1 MEIIIDNLTHVYGQG
16 TPFERQALFPIQL
29 RIPSGSFTAVIGQTG
44 SGKSTLIQHL
54 NGLLRPTTGEVRVG
68 DLRVTAKRNKNL
80 HELRKKVGL
89 VFQYPEY
96 QLFEETVEK
105 DIAYG
110 PSNFGFPPELVA
122 IRVKEAMDFVG
133 LNYSE
138 FKDKSPFALS
148 GGQMRRVAIAG
159 VIAFQP
165 SVLVLDEPTAG
176 LDPRGKREILERI
189 YRLHKEEQL
198 TTLLVTHQM
207 EDAARYAD
215 HIIVMKEGKV
225 VLAGPPAEVF
235 QESEQIHQLGLEL
248 PEITQFILSLNQK
261 LDVPLPL
268 DLFSIEAL
276 EEALLQRWKGG
287 NR

>member
-1 MEIIIDNLTHVYGQG
+1 MEIIIDNLTHVYGKG
-16 TPFERQALFPIQL
+16 TPFEQQALYPIDL
-29 RIPSGSFTAVIGQTG
+29 RIPSGSFTAIIGQTG

-54 NGLLRPTTGEVRVG
+54 NGLLRPTTGVIQIG
-68 DLRVTAKRNKNL
+68 DLRVTAKSKKNL

-122 IRVKEAMDFVG
+122 LRVKEAMAFVG
-133 LNYSE
+133 LDYE
-138 FKDKSPFALS
+138 TFKDKSPFALS

-159 VIAFQP
+159 VLAFQP
-165 SVLVLDEPTAG
+165 NVLILDEPTAG

-189 YRLHKEEQL
+189 YRLHKEEKL

-215 HIIVMKEGKV
+215 HIIVMKAGKV
-225 VLAGPPAEVF
+225 VLAGSPTEVF
-235 QESEQIHQLGLEL
+235 GQRETIHQLGLEL
-248 PEITQFILSLNQK
+248 PDITRFILGLNQR
-261 LDVPLPL
+261 LAVPLPL

-276 EEALLQRWKGG
+276 EEALIRRWKGG
-287 NR
+287 SQ